1 MRCAD
6 LSHPNKNVIQLATTI
21 AANMTKPQ
29 FWRVSR
35 SATNWYRQLPTDL
48 QPIGPL
54 QPRPGD
60 GVVIGDIDESSRLI
74 LVSHVGVTERVL
86 SEDGLVQINW
96 RPTHFVLEPTP
107 SGARYWRDRE
117 HFRFD
122 DDVAERY
129 QLGDNFAAA
138 FGEDGWADNRRRFND
153 E

>member
-1 MRCAD
+1 MGKA
-6 LSHPNKNVIQLATTI
+6 
-21 AANMTKPQ
+21 Q
-29 FWRVSR
+29 FWRISR
-35 SATNWYRQLPTDL
+35 SATNWYQNLPTDL

-54 QPRPGD
+54 QPKPGD

-86 SEDGLVQINW
+86 GEEGLAQINW

-107 SGARYWRDRE
+107 SGARYWRDRD

-129 QLGDNFAAA
+129 QLGDNFASA
-138 FGEDGWADNRRRFND
+138 FGEDDWADNRRRFND

>member
-1 MRCAD
+1 MRCANR
-6 LSHPNKNVIQLATTI
+6 SHTNWNVIQPATTI
-21 AANMTKPQ
+21 GMTMTKSQ
-29 FWRVSR
+29 FWRVSN
-35 SATNWYRQLPTDL
+35 SVTNWYQQLPTDL

-86 SEDGLVQINW
+86 GEKGLVQINW

-107 SGARYWRDRE
+107 SGARYWRDRD

-138 FGEDGWADNRRRFND
+138 FGDGWADNRRRFND